1 MKIVRI
7 IEVWEKGL
15 DGALV
20 GELPVADTVTT
31 AFLLGLFAKEQKKPD
46 PHMQLSYILNEG
58 HIAALQPYVAQ
69 QLDPTRH
76 DYILSAHGEPDY

>member
-20 GELPVADTVTT
+20 GELPVADTISTT
-31 AFLLGLFAKEQKKPD
+31 FLLGLFAKEQKKPD
-46 PHMQLSYILNEG
+46 PYMQLSYILNAD
-58 HIAALQPYVAQ
+58 HFAALQPYVADQ
-69 QLDPTRH
+69 FDPTRY